1 MIERINALNI
11 EMSVIFD
18 SFHFLL
24 DSIFITLSLLMHFFF
39 YIANMIAEDQSY
51 VKCNSEEFD

>member
-24 DSIFITLSLLMHFFF
+24 DSIFITFSLLMHFF
-39 YIANMIAEDQSY
+39 YVVNMIAEDQSY
-51 VKCNSEEFD
+51 VKRNSEEFD